1 MGLVHRLVCFLCSSF
16 CQYQIYCLVTG
27 VHECEQLAQ
36 SYYAAVPW
44 LGLKQSTKPCRY
56 ATMPPKWVVCFN
68 FSRNIEFL

>member
-1 MGLVHRLVCFLCSSF
+1 
-16 CQYQIYCLVTG
+16 VTG

-36 SYYAAVPW
+36 SYYAAAPW
-44 LGLKQSTKPCRY
+44 LGLKQSAKPCRY